1 MRKHIK
7 RKAEFRAEN
16 LKGLTEQ
23 RATLVEEMQKIVN
36 DAKAEKRAMSK
47 EEIDKF
53 NELDE
58 KIKGI
63 DKTIAAEQR
72 ARNLELVVVTPEKK
86 KKTLEEEQ
94 RAQEEA
100 EERAFIAF
108 IKGQPMEE
116 RADEIQLL
124 QGNNGSIVPKHI
136 ANRIITK
143 IRDMVPYLTICDVI
157 SSNGTLSVP
166 VYGEDSQNKVNA
178 DYVDEGNELVDNVG
192 KFTTIDLNGY
202 VIGALSL
209 VSKKLIANTD
219 IDVVDFI
226 VNRVSEAM
234 AEKLEQ
240 EFTSGTTKI
249 KGIGTTKNVVT
260 AASSTAITYDDLVS
274 TKHNL
279 KQRFR
284 DKAVW
289 IMHPTTYTAV
299 CKLKD
304 ENGQPYFKEDEYK
317 ILGREVY
324 ESDSMPTMA
333 TGKIPIVFAEPTGMT
348 IKATTSIELTILREK
363 FATKNMIG
371 VMAFGEYDANITDA
385 QKITGLKMA

>member
-72 ARNLELVVVTPEKK
+72 ARDLELVVVTPEKK

-108 IKGQPMEE
+108 IKGQPIEE
-116 RADEIQLL
+116 RAGEIQLL

-289 IMHPTTYTAV
+289 IMHPTTYTAI

-317 ILGREVY
+317 VLGNKVY

-333 TGKIPIVFAEPTGMT
+333 SEKIPIVFAEPTGMT